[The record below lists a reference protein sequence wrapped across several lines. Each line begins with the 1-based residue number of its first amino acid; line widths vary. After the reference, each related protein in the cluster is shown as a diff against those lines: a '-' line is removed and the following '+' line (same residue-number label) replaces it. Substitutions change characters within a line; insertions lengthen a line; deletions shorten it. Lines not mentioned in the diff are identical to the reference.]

1 MQCYLLYFIKR
12 YQNQV
17 RMLIEIGTIITEQVN
32 IILNIIFKHNFK
44 YIRNTIKKKK
54 KKNLWQ
60 DEMICREN
68 IL

>member
-17 RMLIEIGTIITEQVN
+17 RMLIEIGTIITEQV
-32 IILNIIFKHNFK
+32 NIIFKHNFK

>member
-1 MQCYLLYFIKR
+1 
-12 YQNQV
+12 
-17 RMLIEIGTIITEQVN
+17 MLIEIGTIITEQV
-32 IILNIIFKHNFK
+32 NIIFKHNFK